1 MLQLSSTQTQKPS
14 ELNFTIVGSLHE
26 KSHADLF
33 IYYVLLVHF
42 ALPIIQSLS
51 LPPNIVATLNTR
63 SELTCPSLKTLE
75 VNLLCFEA
83 L

>member
-51 LPPNIVATLNTR
+51 LPPKYCGNVKYSIGIDMSQ
-63 SELTCPSLKTLE
+63 SEDIGG
-75 VNLLCFEA
+75 
-83 L
+83 